1 MKLIQFFI
9 TLFLFLILVPH
20 PLIAVESPSPINEL
34 DEISDQ
40 ALQMTKAGR
49 YEEAKHLLV
58 YFSEEFASLSAQQS
72 FSMDELRILT
82 ISHNLALESINQSSL
97 ALEER
102 VNAVTKFRLVMDAL
116 NSQHQPLWVEM
127 EDPIME
133 AFNGVKV
140 AAENGNV
147 NEYQTTLNVFLSK
160 YNIIQPSIK
169 LDIPVERAQSL
180 DARITYLDHYRQDVL
195 EGEQTMSELTALETD
210 LQNLFENMTED
221 EADPSLW
228 WVIISTGSIIVSTLS
243 YVGWRKYK
251 GQGEVKKSERQK
263 N

>member
-1 MKLIQFFI
+1 MKFIQFFI
-9 TLFLFLILVPH
+9 TAFLFLILVPQ
-20 PLIAVESPSPINEL
+20 PLIAEESTSPMNEL
-34 DEISDQ
+34 DDISDQ

-58 YFSEEFASLSAQQS
+58 YFSDEFASMSAERS

-82 ISHNLALESINQSSL
+82 ISHNLAVESINQTSL
-97 ALEER
+97 DQEQK

-133 AFNGVKV
+133 AFNGVKL
-140 AAENGNV
+140 AAEKGNA
-147 NEYQTTLNVFLSK
+147 EDYQMTLNVFLSK

-169 LDIPVERAQSL
+169 LDIPVERAQVL
-180 DARITYLDHYRQDVL
+180 DARISYLDHYRQDVL
-195 EGEQTMSELTALETD
+195 EGQETMSELTALETD
-210 LQNLFENMTED
+210 LQKLFENMTED

-251 GQGEVKKSERQK
+251 GQSEVKKSERQK

>member
-1 MKLIQFFI
+1 MKLIQLAI
-9 TLFLFLILVPH
+9 TIFLFLFVIPQ
-20 PLIAVESPSPINEL
+20 PLYALESPSPMNEL
-34 DEISDQ
+34 DEIADQ

-49 YEEAKHLLV
+49 YEEAKHLLS
-58 YFSEEFASLSAQQS
+58 YFSEEFQSLSVQQS

-82 ISHNLALESINQSSL
+82 ISHNLAVESVNQTSADLEQ
-97 ALEER
+97 R

-116 NSQHQPLWVEM
+116 NSQYQPLWVEM

-133 AFNGVKV
+133 AFNGVKS

-147 NEYQTTLNVFLSK
+147 NEYHSTLNLFLSK

-169 LDIPVERAQSL
+169 LDIPVERAQAL
-180 DARITYLDHYRQDVL
+180 DARISYLDHYRQDVL
-195 EGEQTMSELTALETD
+195 EGTETMSELTSLETD
-210 LQNLFENMTED
+210 LEKLFENMTED

-251 GQGEVKKSERQK
+251 GQGEAKKSERQK

>member
-1 MKLIQFFI
+1 MKFIQFII
-9 TLFLFLILVPH
+9 TAFLFLILVPQ
-20 PLIAVESPSPINEL
+20 PLIAVESTSPMNEL

-58 YFSEEFASLSAQQS
+58 YFSDEFASLSAQES

-82 ISHNLALESINQSSL
+82 ISHNLAVESINQTSL
-97 ALEER
+97 DQEQK

-133 AFNGVKV
+133 AFNGVKI
-140 AAENGNV
+140 AAENGNADD
-147 NEYQTTLNVFLSK
+147 YQMTLNVFLSK

-169 LDIPVERAQSL
+169 LDIPVERAQVL
-180 DARITYLDHYRQDVL
+180 DARISYLDHYRQDVL
-195 EGEQTMSELTALETD
+195 ESTETMSELAALETD
-210 LQNLFENMTED
+210 LHKLFENMTED

-251 GQGEVKKSERQK
+251 GQSEVKKSERQK

>member
-1 MKLIQFFI
+1 MKFIQFII
-9 TLFLFLILVPH
+9 TLFFFLILLPH
-20 PLIAVESPSPINEL
+20 PLNAVESTSPVNDL
-34 DEISDQ
+34 DEIADQ
-40 ALQMTKAGR
+40 ALQMTKAGK
-49 YEEAKHLLV
+49 YEEAKHLLA
-58 YFSEEFASLSAQQS
+58 YFSDEFVSLNVQRS

-82 ISHNLALESINQSSL
+82 ISHNHALESINQTS
-97 ALEER
+97 ADLEQK

-116 NSQHQPLWVEM
+116 NSQYQPLWVEM
-127 EDPIME
+127 EDPIMD
-133 AFNGVKV
+133 AFNGVKT

-147 NEYQTTLNVFLSK
+147 EDYHTTLNVFLSK

-180 DARITYLDHYRQDVL
+180 DARISYLDHYRQDVL
-195 EGEQTMSELTALETD
+195 ESTETMSELVSLETD
-210 LQNLFENMTED
+210 LQKLFENMTED

-251 GQGEVKKSERQK
+251 GYGEAKKSERQK

>member
-1 MKLIQFFI
+1 MKFIQFFI
-9 TLFLFLILVPH
+9 ALFFFLILIPH
-20 PLIAVESPSPINEL
+20 PLNAVESTSPMNEL
-34 DEISDQ
+34 DEVADQ

-58 YFSEEFASLSAQQS
+58 YFSDEFASLSAQRS

-82 ISHNLALESINQSSL
+82 ISHNLAVESINQTS
-97 ALEER
+97 ADMEQK

-116 NSQHQPLWVEM
+116 SSQYQPLWVEM

-133 AFNGVKV
+133 AFNGVKS
-140 AAENGNV
+140 AAENGNAD
-147 NEYQTTLNVFLSK
+147 EYHTTLNVFLSK

-169 LDIPVERAQSL
+169 LDIPVERAQAL
-180 DARITYLDHYRQDVL
+180 DARISYLDHYRQDVL
-195 EGEQTMSELTALETD
+195 ESTETMTELTSLETD
-210 LQNLFENMTED
+210 LEKLFENKQED

-251 GQGEVKKSERQK
+251 GQGEAKKSERQK